1 VDQIGTSK
9 PNSVSLILPNKA
21 PFKYSAP
28 QPIPDHR
35 AAFLEVLARLA
46 DPHHGAVADV
56 ASIAVVGHRVVHGG
70 DISRAAVIDP
80 QLMVQIRRAAAW
92 APLHNPANIVGI
104 ETAQSALS
112 HAAHVAVFDTAFHQT
127 MPPESYTYALP
138 RGLAEQHGLR
148 RYGFHGSSYKFILQ
162 VVADGLGRRP
172 EDLNLVVCHLGSGA
186 SMACIQR
193 GRCVDTTMGMTPL
206 EGMVMGTRCGDI
218 DPGVVLHLSSALGM
232 STPEVDVLLN
242 KESGMKGLCGMSDF
256 RDLER
261 AAMGG
266 DEGALMAERVFVERV
281 RKYLG
286 SYLVRLEGELD
297 ALVFTGG
304 VGENSPR
311 MRGMICRGLTRFGIS
326 VDPARNVQKL
336 PAQEIS
342 PDGSPSKVLV
352 VPTNEELSIALQ
364 AVAAVAP

>member
-1 VDQIGTSK
+1 
-9 PNSVSLILPNKA
+9 
-21 PFKYSAP
+21 
-28 QPIPDHR
+28 
-35 AAFLEVLARLA
+35 
-46 DPHHGAVADV
+46 
-56 ASIAVVGHRVVHGG
+56 
-70 DISRAAVIDP
+70 
-80 QLMVQIRRAAAW
+80 
-92 APLHNPANIVGI
+92 
-104 ETAQSALS
+104 
-112 HAAHVAVFDTAFHQT
+112 
-127 MPPESYTYALP
+127 
-138 RGLAEQHGLR
+138 
-148 RYGFHGSSYKFILQ
+148 
-162 VVADGLGRRP
+162 
-172 EDLNLVVCHLGSGA
+172 
-186 SMACIQR
+186 
-193 GRCVDTTMGMTPL
+193 MTPL